1 MTYKH
6 WWLIPLIV
14 AVAIGLVSCGGTP
27 APKVPPT
34 PIATTSPGAQG
45 SSSSGAVTAS
55 GEIVPAQRAALSFAI
70 AGRVQKINAM
80 VGDKVKAGDV
90 LIVLD
95 TTQIQAEVTRAE
107 AALKVARAQLAQIKA
122 GARPAEITA
131 AEQAIKEAEA
141 AAWGASARLAQ
152 TKKGAT
158 QADIAAA
165 EAAVAQAVVE
175 RKVAQ
180 DSYDLASKCYNFKRP
195 DGTKDSICP
204 SLGTVEE
211 QTRAMLHS
219 AEQSY
224 QAASTRLDQLRRGAT
239 PEQLNAARAEVA
251 AASARKAG
259 VQAQLEL
266 LKEGVTSEQIAVA
279 QASEAQAQAALDL
292 VKVMLDEAALRAPFD
307 GIVAAVDVNPGE
319 MVSPGQVALV
329 LGQQGQLRA
338 ETTDLSERDV
348 WRIGLGD
355 QATIYVEALGTDIKG
370 RIVRIAPRSS
380 KVGGDVVYT
389 VVAELDEQP
398 ADLRWGMSVKVEIAT
413 E

>member
-1 MTYKH
+1 MTHKH
-6 WWLIPLIV
+6 WWLIPLIL
-14 AVAIGLVSCGGTP
+14 AVAIVLVSCGGGP
-27 APKVPPT
+27 APKVLPT
-34 PIATTSPGAQG
+34 PITTTSPGGRG
-45 SSSSGAVTAS
+45 SSSSRAVTAS
-55 GEIVPAQRAALSFAI
+55 GEIVPAQKASLSFAI
-70 AGRVQKINAM
+70 AGRVQKIDVAL
-80 VGDKVKAGDV
+80 GDKVKAGDV
-90 LIVLD
+90 LIALD
-95 TTQIQAEVTRAE
+95 TSQIEAEVAQAEAG
-107 AALKVARAQLAQIKA
+107 LKVAQAQLAQIKA
-122 GARPAEITA
+122 GARPAEIAA

-141 AAWGASARLAQ
+141 AAWGAATRLAQ

-165 EAAVAQAVVE
+165 EAAVAQAAVE

-180 DSYDLASKCYNFKRP
+180 DSYDLASKCYNFKWP

-224 QAASTRLDQLRRGAT
+224 QAAGARLDQLSHGAT
-239 PEQLNAARAEVA
+239 PEQIDTARAEVA
-251 AASARKAG
+251 AASARKAV
-259 VQAQLEL
+259 VQAQLDL
-266 LKEGVTSEQIAVA
+266 LKEGSTREQFAVA

-292 VKVMLDEAALRAPFD
+292 VRVMLHEATLRAPFD
-307 GIVAAVDVNPGE
+307 GVVAAVDVNPGE
-319 MVSPGQVALV
+319 TVSPGQAVLV
-329 LGQQGQLRA
+329 LGYQSQLRA

-348 WRIGLGD
+348 WRISVGD
-355 QATIYVEALGTDIKG
+355 QAAVYVEALRTEIKG

-380 KVGGDVVYT
+380 KAGGDVVYT

-398 ADLRWGMSVKVEIAT
+398 AGLRWGMSVKVEIAT